1 MQLNK
6 LTQKDYTT
14 FESTYQLKLPL
25 NIEYLIP
32 KDESVRLLGQI
43 VEEMDLRKLYQS
55 YSRLGKNQATPKQM
69 LKLLLYAYMNRTYS
83 SRDIQLACNRD
94 INFMYLLEGMPA
106 PDHATI
112 ARFRSLRFA
121 PLSKE
126 IFSQLNGIL
135 ADCGELSL
143 ENMFIDGT
151 KIEAAANKYTFVWKK
166 TTTKNQQKL
175 MEKIPNFIL
184 GVQEEFGIKLVH
196 GKTIKMY
203 HLKKL
208 RRKLKQLQNQCGII
222 FVHGIGKRKTPLQRA
237 LENLDEYI
245 GRLKKYNQHLH
256 IAGSRNS
263 FSKTDHDA
271 TFMRMKEDAMKNGQ
285 LKPAYNIQ
293 FGVDAEYVVWVTEG
307 PQPTDTT
314 TLIPFLEDFA
324 QYVPQKYKNIV
335 ADAGYESEENY
346 LYLENHGYNAY
357 IKPANYEKSKSRNY
371 RKDIG
376 LRENMAY
383 DAEKDTYTCSNGKKL
398 IKTGT
403 RKTKSKTGYVSE
415 KTLYVCEECSGC
427 LDKSK
432 CIKGN
437 NSKIPLSE
445 RSKHFEV
452 SKLFQEKRAEGQ
464 NRIMS
469 ETGKL
474 LRMNRSIQVEGA
486 FGEVKENMSFRR
498 FLCRGNSNVLA
509 ESMLLALANNVNKL
523 HNKIQSG
530 RCGQYLHPLKTT
542 A

>member
-1 MQLNK
+1 
-6 LTQKDYTT
+6 
-14 FESTYQLKLPL
+14 
-25 NIEYLIP
+25 
-32 KDESVRLLGQI
+32 
-43 VEEMDLRKLYQS
+43 
-55 YSRLGKNQATPKQM
+55 
-69 LKLLLYAYMNRTYS
+69 
-83 SRDIQLACNRD
+83 
-94 INFMYLLEGMPA
+94 
-106 PDHATI
+106 
-112 ARFRSLRFA
+112 
-121 PLSKE
+121 
-126 IFSQLNGIL
+126 
-135 ADCGELSL
+135 
-143 ENMFIDGT
+143 MFIDGT

-175 MEKIPNFIL
+175 MDKIPNFIL

-208 RRKLKQLQNQCGII
+208 RRKLKQCQNQCSIV
-222 FVHGIGKRKTPLQRA
+222 FVHGIGKRKTPLQKA
-237 LENLDEYI
+237 IESLDEYI
-245 GRLKKYNQHLH
+245 GRLKKYNQYLY

-293 FGVDAEYVVWVTEG
+293 FGVDAEYVVWVNEG
-307 PQPTDTT
+307 SQPTDTT

-357 IKPANYEKSKSRNY
+357 IKPANYEQSKSRNY

-383 DAEKDTYTCSNGKKL
+383 DAANDTYTCSNGKKL

-415 KTLYVCEECSGC
+415 KTLYVCEECTDCS
-427 LDKSK
+427 DKSK

-452 SKLFQEKRAEGQ
+452 SKLFQEKRAEDQ
-464 NRIMS
+464 IRIMS
-469 ETGKL
+469 ETGKM
-474 LRMNRSIQVEGA
+474 LRMNRSIQAEGA

-498 FLCRGNSNVLA
+498 FLCRGNRNILA
-509 ESMLLALANNVNKL
+509 ESMLLALAHNVNKL

-530 RCGQYLHPLKTT
+530 RCGQYLHPLKAT